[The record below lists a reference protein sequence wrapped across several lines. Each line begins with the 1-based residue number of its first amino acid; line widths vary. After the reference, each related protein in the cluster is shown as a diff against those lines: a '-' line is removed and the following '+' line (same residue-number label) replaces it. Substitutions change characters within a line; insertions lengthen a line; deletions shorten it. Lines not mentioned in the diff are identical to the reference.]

1 MKQHF
6 LSFSTYLKNLKQVQ
20 NNISINASEIA

>member
-6 LSFSTYLKNLKQVQ
+6 LSFSTCLKKLKQVQ
-20 NNISINASEIA
+20 NNITINASEIA